1 LNVKQFKEAEI
12 GVNISI
18 NCVVKAISEV
28 DTTGKSYKQCYVIVE
43 DLTGTTTF
51 VMWKKLEEVNKT
63 LVIGSM
69 YEILGTVG
77 EYKGNNQLNFNSS
90 TTIEDNK
97 TNRDKYDPSA
107 LKSLSTENE
116 QVFMLGITKMFS
128 DERYRRYVEVA
139 FGLGNMPEG
148 LRINEAE
155 YRKRFT
161 DFKKAWASTK
171 FHDSYKGGLAM
182 HYGGMI
188 RLFNSVKAIYGGTDG
203 PKGRF
208 EHKSNI
214 NWNKILLCIYFH
226 DIEKQSEYILSE
238 DGKECVYNPDIK
250 INHIIRGLSRLD
262 LVDREVEEDLR
273 LELTELESI
282 KQSLLCHH
290 GQWGAFE
297 VKTSEDKI
305 LHCIDVLD
313 AANVD
318 ELVFVVEE

>member
-1 LNVKQFKEAEI
+1 MNIKQFQEAEV
-12 GVNISI
+12 GVNVSI
-18 NCVVKAISEV
+18 NCVVKGIKEV
-28 DTTGKSYKQCYVIVE
+28 DTTGKSYKQCYVTVE
-43 DLTGTTTF
+43 DLTGNTTF
-51 VMWKKLEEVNKT
+51 VMWKTLEDVNKT
-63 LVIGSM
+63 LVVGSM
-69 YEILGTVG
+69 YEILGVVG
-77 EYKGNNQLNFNSS
+77 EYKGNNQLTFNSS
-90 TTIEDNK
+90 TPLEDNQ
-97 TNRDKYDPSA
+97 TNREKYDPSS
-107 LKSLSTENE
+107 LKSLSSENE

-128 DERYRRYVEVA
+128 DERYKRYVEIA

-148 LRINEAE
+148 LKIIEE
-155 YRKRFT
+155 QYRKRFT

-171 FHDSYKGGLAM
+171 YHDSYKGGLVM

-188 RLFNSVKAIYGGTDG
+188 RLFNSVKAIYGGPDG

-208 EHKSNI
+208 EHKSNV
-214 NWNKILLCIYFH
+214 NWDKILLCIYFH
-226 DIEKQSEYILSE
+226 DIEKPSEYIISE
-238 DGKECVYNPDIK
+238 DGKVCEYNSDVK

-262 LVDREVEEDLR
+262 MVDREVEANLR
-273 LELTELESI
+273 LDLAELESI

-297 VKTSEDKI
+297 IKTSEDKI

>member
-1 LNVKQFKEAEI
+1 MNINEFKEAQLR
-12 GVNISI
+12 VNVTI
-18 NCVVKAISEV
+18 NCVVKSISEA
-28 DTTGKSYKQCYVIVE
+28 DTTGKSYNQCYVTIE

-51 VMWKKLEEVNKT
+51 VMWKTLEDVSKT
-63 LVIGSM
+63 LQTGGL
-69 YEILGTVG
+69 YEVAGVVG
-77 EYKGNNQLNFNSS
+77 EYKGNNQLTFNSARAL
-90 TTIEDNK
+90 EDNDV
-97 TNRDKYDPSA
+97 NRKRYDPSS
-107 LKSLSTENE
+107 LKTLSTENE
-116 QVFMLGITKMFS
+116 QVFMVGITKMFS
-128 DERYRRYVEVA
+128 DVRYKRYAEIA
-139 FGLGNMPEG
+139 FGLGELPKG
-148 LRINEAE
+148 LRVSEEE
-155 YRKRFT
+155 YRARFT
-161 DFKKAWASTK
+161 NFKKAWASTK

-188 RLFNSVKAIYGGTDG
+188 RLFNSIKAIYGGPDG

-208 EHKSNI
+208 EHKSNV
-214 NWNKILLCIYFH
+214 NWDKILLCIYFH
-226 DIEKQSEYILSE
+226 DIEKQTEYILSE

-273 LELTELESI
+273 LELGELESI

-313 AANVD
+313 ASNVD